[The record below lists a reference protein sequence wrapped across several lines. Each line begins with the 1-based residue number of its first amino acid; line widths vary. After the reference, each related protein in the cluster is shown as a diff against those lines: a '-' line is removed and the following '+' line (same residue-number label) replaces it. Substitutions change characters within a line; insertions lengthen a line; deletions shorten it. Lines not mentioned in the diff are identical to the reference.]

1 MLRLAVLSFA
11 VLFCAGATCL
21 AAPAPQAPK
30 IPKELLEER
39 VKAARDA
46 YEMIVDR
53 MKADPNGAAGF
64 RELPQ
69 WSRRW
74 LEAEKALSDK
84 KEDRLKALTAHW
96 RRMKEVER
104 IALQLVRVGAG
115 FQGDARAATY
125 YRAEAEIWLLQAGGE
140 VPKADKAP
148 ADNEGLLKPRP
159 KKKVEEEEGDQPRP
173 KRVKIR
179 VEEEEPAPKKKP
191 PAKKP
196 S

>member
-1 MLRLAVLSFA
+1 MFRLAVLSSA

-21 AAPAPQAPK
+21 AAPAPKAPK

-39 VKAARDA
+39 VKAARDT
-46 YEMIVDR
+46 YEGILERLMI
-53 MKADPNGAAGF
+53 DPNRPSGF

-96 RRMKEVER
+96 RRMKELEKKVSGY
-104 IALQLVRVGAG
+104 VRVGVAHVA
-115 FQGDARAATY
+115 DARAATY
-125 YRAEAEIWLLQAGGE
+125 YRTEAEIWLIQAGGE

-148 ADNEGLLKPRP
+148 AADEDLLKPRP
-159 KKKVEEEEGDQPRP
+159 KKKAVEEEEDQRKP

-179 VEEEEPAPKKKP
+179 VEEEGPAPNKKP